1 MPDRMAEMSRLA
13 DLSTAILY
21 ETGEFVHAMPYDA
34 KSYND
39 ERMPLMHEIRVHGL
53 DL

>member
-1 MPDRMAEMSRLA
+1 MPDRLAEMNRLA

-21 ETGEFVHAMPYDA
+21 ETGEFVHAMPYHAD
-34 KSYND
+34 SYND
-39 ERMPLMHEIRVHGL
+39 EYMPRMHEIRTHGI